1 MRTYI
6 SVILPLK
13 LEWEPCYALQAETE
27 GMPHRETAGDR
38 VAAEDIATVGDR
50 VTVGDKV
57 QVGEEKA
64 QVGGE
69 KVQVGEEKAQVHGEK
84 VQVGD
89 RVKVVF
95 AGKGYTGVVS
105 GVGIEPE
112 TELHKI
118 KEIVSVERGL
128 ERIREEEI
136 ELWRRVAEYY
146 MCSVGEVYKAA
157 YPARKIHLEEAR
169 AAAIQKTQERHE
181 RMLTAMREKLAKLKS
196 KLEEKQTALE
206 KAKPGTKKREQFEG
220 MVERLTDEIRIAES
234 ALVNADPTFSHG
246 TADQADPTFNHGT
259 AEQTEPT
266 GSHGT
271 AEQTDLA
278 GNAGAEHQAEVKGPE
293 SLAEQTD
300 EQTVQNE
307 QATQNEQAEHNASTA
322 QDELDIVLT
331 PAQEEAYRQTS
342 DSLKAG
348 KPVMLHGVT
357 GSGKTEIYIRL
368 AADALQKGKSVLYLV
383 PEIALSKQLTD
394 RLQEHFGERLL
405 TYHSGETEA
414 RRRAIAE
421 AIRQVNKGS
430 HGTEGKGSQDTS
442 NKYNL
447 GTTNMGVQGT
457 EGKVSQGTEDKVSQG
472 SEGKSGYIVLGTRSS
487 LFLPHNNL
495 GLIIV
500 DEEHDSSY
508 KQDSPAPRYNGRD
521 TALML
526 SVIHRCGIVLGS
538 ATPSLEEMYNCE
550 CGRHTLVTLS
560 ERYHGDSETEIEII
574 DTKAERRKRGMEGN
588 FSRKL
593 IEHIRKTLAE
603 GGQVMILRSRR
614 AWASAMQ
621 CEECGEIQKCPH
633 CNVSLSLHKTGD
645 TGFYACHHCGHR
657 EEYRTT
663 CSKCNG
669 TIKPLGS
676 GTQKIE
682 EEAAALFPDA
692 RIARLDSDTA
702 QNRNYETKVIKEF
715 AQGDIDILIGTQ
727 ILTKGFDFSNL
738 RLTAVIAADTML
750 GIQDFRA
757 DEKAMQLL
765 EQFKG
770 RCGRRGSKGLFI
782 IQTSQP
788 EHPIYQ
794 RIAEGETKI
803 FNDSLLAERKTF
815 GFPPYSRI
823 VEITIRDKSQ
833 KRADLMVSR
842 LAATLRQIFKSP
854 SGQGLL
860 AASPVTGP
868 YSPVVDK
875 VNEEHIRCIRVSM
888 RKDRTLAANK
898 AVLYETI
905 SKFEKDQKYSGYI
918 TLNVDPS

>member
-1 MRTYI
+1 MLTYI

-13 LEWEPCYALQAETE
+13 LEWEPCYALPQSIQVSQE
-27 GMPHRETAGDR
+27 GRPAIKEGQERDHDEQRGITVER
-38 VAAEDIATVGDR
+38 V
-50 VTVGDKV
+50 K
-57 QVGEEKA
+57 
-64 QVGGE
+64 
-69 KVQVGEEKAQVHGEK
+69 
-84 VQVGD
+84 VGD

-105 GVGIEPE
+105 AIGIEPQ
-112 TELHKI
+112 TDLSKI
-118 KEIVSVERGL
+118 KEIVSVERDL

-136 ELWRRVAEYY
+136 ALWRRVAEYY

-157 YPARKIHLEEAR
+157 YPARKIHLEETR

-181 RMLTAMREKLAKLKS
+181 RMLNAMREKIAKLKE
-196 KLEEKQTALE
+196 KLEEKENALAS
-206 KAKPGTKKREQFEG
+206 AKPGTKKKEQIEG
-220 MVERLTDEIRIAES
+220 MVERLTKQVSIAQEALAS
-234 ALVNADPTFSHG
+234 AETTGQASTGQAGAAGAWSLG
-246 TADQADPTFNHGT
+246 TAGLTGT
-259 AEQTEPT
+259 A
-266 GSHGT
+266 G
-271 AEQTDLA
+271 
-278 GNAGAEHQAEVKGPE
+278 
-293 SLAEQTD
+293 SLAQSEP
-300 EQTVQNE
+300 
-307 QATQNEQAEHNASTA
+307 
-322 QDELDIVLT
+322 DITLT
-331 PAQEEAYRQTS
+331 PAQEDAYTMAAE
-342 DSLKAG
+342 SLKAN

-368 AADALQKGKSVLYLV
+368 AADALRQGKNVLYLV

-394 RLQEHFGERLL
+394 RVGEHFGERLL

-421 AIRQVNKGS
+421 RIRTECKSTQI
-430 HGTEGKGSQDTS
+430 TEGKAGHNSG
-442 NKYNL
+442 NK
-447 GTTNMGVQGT
+447 
-457 EGKVSQGTEDKVSQG
+457 E
-472 SEGKSGYIVLGTRSS
+472 GYIVLGTRSS

-526 SVIHRCGIVLGS
+526 SVIHNCGIILGS

-560 ERYHGDSETEIEII
+560 ERYHGDTETEIEII
-574 DTKAERRKRGMEGN
+574 DTKAERKKRGMAGS

-593 IEHIRKTLAE
+593 IEHIRKTLSE

-621 CEECGEIQKCPH
+621 CEECGEIHKCPH
-633 CNVSLSLHKTGD
+633 CNVSLSLHKSAD

-657 EEYRTT
+657 EEYRET
-663 CSKCNG
+663 CRKCNG
-669 TIKPLGS
+669 ALKPLGS

-715 AQGDIDILIGTQ
+715 AEGDIDILVGTQ

-794 RIAEGETKI
+794 RIAEGETKT
-803 FNDSLLAERKTF
+803 FSVSLLAERKLF

-842 LAATLRQIFKSP
+842 LAATLRQVFKAP
-854 SGQGLL
+854 AGQGLL
-860 AASPVTGP
+860 AASPITGP

-875 VNEEHIRCIRVSM
+875 VNEEYIRCIRVSM
-888 RKDRTLAANK
+888 RKDRTLASNK
-898 AVLYETI
+898 AVLNETV

-918 TLNVDPS
+918 TLNVDPA

>member
-1 MRTYI
+1 MVTKTYI

-13 LEWEPCYALQAETE
+13 LEWEPCYALPEGTE
-27 GMPHRETAGDR
+27 VP
-38 VAAEDIATVGDR
+38 
-50 VTVGDKV
+50 
-57 QVGEEKA
+57 QS
-64 QVGGE
+64 
-69 KVQVGEEKAQVHGEK
+69 
-84 VQVGD
+84 GD

-105 GVGIEPE
+105 GVGIEPQ
-112 TELHKI
+112 TELSKI
-118 KEIVSVERGL
+118 KEIVTVETEL
-128 ERIREEEI
+128 ERIRKEEI
-136 ELWRRVAEYY
+136 TLWRRVAEYY

-157 YPARKIHLEEAR
+157 YPQRKIDLEEAR
-169 AAAIQKTQERHE
+169 AAALHKAEERHE
-181 RMLTAMREKLAKLKS
+181 RMLNALREKIAKLKV
-196 KLEEKQTALE
+196 KLEDKQKALE
-206 KAKPGTKKREQFEG
+206 SAKAGTKKREQLEG
-220 MVERLTDEIRIAES
+220 MITRLTNEVRIAES
-234 ALVNADPTFSHG
+234 ALAHAEDAPTCAMNTQS
-246 TADQADPTFNHGT
+246 A
-259 AEQTEPT
+259 QTEP
-266 GSHGT
+266 
-271 AEQTDLA
+271 
-278 GNAGAEHQAEVKGPE
+278 
-293 SLAEQTD
+293 
-300 EQTVQNE
+300 
-307 QATQNEQAEHNASTA
+307 
-322 QDELDIVLT
+322 DIKLT
-331 PAQEEAYRQTS
+331 TAQEEAYFQTTE
-342 DSLKAG
+342 SLKEN

-368 AADALQKGKSVLYLV
+368 AADALRNGKNVLYLV

-394 RLQEHFGERLL
+394 RVGEHFGERLL
-405 TYHSGETEA
+405 TYHSGESEA
-414 RRRAIAE
+414 RRRSIAE
-421 AIRQVNKGS
+421 KIR
-430 HGTEGKGSQDTS
+430 
-442 NKYNL
+442 
-447 GTTNMGVQGT
+447 
-457 EGKVSQGTEDKVSQG
+457 TEDKA
-472 SEGKSGYIVLGTRSS
+472 GYIVLGTRSS
-487 LFLPHNNL
+487 IFLPHNNL

-526 SVIHRCGIVLGS
+526 SVIHNCGIVLGS

-560 ERYHGDSETEIEII
+560 ERYHGDSETEIELI
-574 DTKAERRKRGMEGN
+574 DTRAERKKRGMEGN

-614 AWASAMQ
+614 AWASTMQ

-633 CNVSLSLHKTGD
+633 CNVSMSLHKTGE
-645 TGFYACHHCGHR
+645 TGFLSCHYCGHR
-657 EEYRTT
+657 EAHWTT
-663 CSKCNG
+663 CRKCNG
-669 TIKPLGS
+669 PIKPLGS

-682 EEAAALFPDA
+682 EEAATLFPDA

-715 AQGDIDILIGTQ
+715 AKGEIDILIGTQ

-794 RIAEGETKI
+794 RIAEGATKL
-803 FNDSLLAERKTF
+803 FSDNLLAERKLF

-823 VEITIRDKSQ
+823 IEITIRDKNQ
-833 KRADLMVSR
+833 KRAELMISR
-842 LAATLRQIFKSP
+842 LAATLRQIFKGP
-854 SGQGLL
+854 ANQGLL
-860 AASPVTGP
+860 ASSPVTGP

-875 VNEEHIRCIRVSM
+875 VQEEHIRCIRVSM

-898 AVLYETI
+898 AVLNETI
-905 SKFEKDQKYSGYI
+905 LKFEKDQKYNGYI
-918 TLNVDPS
+918 TLNVDPA